1 MTKPVEVTDAT
12 FEETVLKAE
21 LPTLVDFWAVW
32 CLPCKKIA
40 PIVDEIAAEYQ
51 DRLQVTKLD
60 VDNNAETALQYGVMS
75 IPTLIVFKK
84 GEAVERIVGLKSK
97 VDLLS
102 KIVPH
107 LDKSEAG
114 S

>member
-40 PIVDEIAAEYQ
+40 PLVDEIATEYQ

-60 VDNNAETALQYGVMS
+60 VDKNSQTALQYDVMS
-75 IPTLIVFKK
+75 IPTLLIFKN
-84 GEAVERIVGLKSK
+84 GDAVDRTVGLKSK
-97 VDLLS
+97 ADLLAW
-102 KIVPH
+102 ITPH
-107 LDKSEAG
+107 LNKV
-114 S
+114 